1 MKPSKALDTVLRTK
15 TSDFFYSALSA
26 QDSMSM
32 SPFGHRLGIKIGL
45 SAAGAM
51 LIAGAV
57 ATFVW
62 SSWTWMMTGTLTVM
76 TGAVSYASTLF
87 HASSRLQLARTI
99 LRDIRKHDFETLD
112 LAQVD
117 RGDELNDII
126 RQVYRTGKVLEREI
140 SELKK
145 IENYRREFLG
155 NLSHEL
161 KTPIFSIRG
170 FAETLNEGAIEDPE
184 VNRSF
189 VEKII
194 RNADRLNNLAKD
206 LSEIARLET
215 GQLELN
221 LSAFSLR
228 RLVTDVV
235 ESVEPHARERSI
247 TITTE
252 VESDVPPVFGDA
264 SQLRQVVVN
273 LVENAIKYS
282 NDNGSVHIRLRHQPS
297 RNLVEFRVKDKG
309 VGIGKE
315 DIGRVTERFFRVD
328 KSRSR
333 SAGGTG
339 LGLSIVKHI
348 LAAHDE
354 ELEIKSRPGKG
365 SAFTFN
371 MPVAKI
377 DDSI

>member
-1 MKPSKALDTVLRTK
+1 
-15 TSDFFYSALSA
+15 
-26 QDSMSM
+26 M
-32 SPFGHRLGIKIGL
+32 SPFGHRPGIKIGL

-99 LRDIRKHDFETLD
+99 LRNIRKHDFETLD

>member
-1 MKPSKALDTVLRTK
+1 
-15 TSDFFYSALSA
+15 
-26 QDSMSM
+26 M

-99 LRDIRKHDFETLD
+99 LRNIRKHDFETLD

-155 NLSHEL
+155 NISHEL

-170 FAETLNEGAIEDPE
+170 FAETL
-184 VNRSF
+184 
-189 VEKII
+189 
-194 RNADRLNNLAKD
+194 
-206 LSEIARLET
+206 
-215 GQLELN
+215 
-221 LSAFSLR
+221 
-228 RLVTDVV
+228 
-235 ESVEPHARERSI
+235 
-247 TITTE
+247 
-252 VESDVPPVFGDA
+252 
-264 SQLRQVVVN
+264 
-273 LVENAIKYS
+273 
-282 NDNGSVHIRLRHQPS
+282 
-297 RNLVEFRVKDKG
+297 
-309 VGIGKE
+309 
-315 DIGRVTERFFRVD
+315 
-328 KSRSR
+328 
-333 SAGGTG
+333 
-339 LGLSIVKHI
+339 
-348 LAAHDE
+348 
-354 ELEIKSRPGKG
+354 
-365 SAFTFN
+365 
-371 MPVAKI
+371 
-377 DDSI
+377 